1 MTRGYYI
8 DRINWLAAG
17 LDEDEL
23 RRLAEE
29 ADRMAGARRAPL
41 PPLTGS
47 RAAGGLGDS
56 AGLR

>member
-17 LDEDEL
+17 LDEAEL

-29 ADRMAGARRAPL
+29 ADRMAGARREPL

-47 RAAGGLGDS
+47 SADWGLLDS